1 MELGEGLPGLANKD
15 IGHPV
20 KLEFQISNTCF
31 LVSMFHA
38 IIWTYLY
45 KKKIVYL
52 LIKLNWVSL
61 YFFWQS

>member
-38 IIWTYLY
+38 IIGTYLY
-45 KKKIVYL
+45 KKKLCIC
-52 LIKLNWVSL
+52 
-61 YFFWQS
+61 